1 MDGTHLTQAGQVIV
15 ADYIYSLLVA
25 PSEMSF
31 LAETAIQTTFQTIA
45 GIQQQ
50 IVSRR
55 TLPCSRLERLDK
67 RRPFLPEA
75 RQQL

>member
-25 PSEMSF
+25 PSEISF
-31 LAETAIQTTFQTIA
+31 LAETAIQTTFQTIPRHPTA
-45 GIQQQ
+45 DDALAEAHRPGWN
-50 IVSRR
+50 VWMNG
-55 TLPCSRLERLDK
+55 E
-67 RRPFLPEA
+67 PFLPEA